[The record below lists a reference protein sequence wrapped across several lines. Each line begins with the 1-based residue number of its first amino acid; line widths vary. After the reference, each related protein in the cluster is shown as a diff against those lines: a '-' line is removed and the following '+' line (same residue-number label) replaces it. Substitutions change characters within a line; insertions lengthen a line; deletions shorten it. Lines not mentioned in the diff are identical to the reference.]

1 VNATLNPERQVL
13 DLVDII
19 DLKWLLSGEGHHV
32 HVERLQADPAY
43 AGCCVQLAAQSR
55 QRAVRDAALR
65 IADRLGIVLPA
76 RQGSS

>member
-1 VNATLNPERQVL
+1 MNTAINPERQVL

-19 DLKWLLSGEGHHV
+19 DLKWLLSGEGHHL
-32 HVERLQADPAY
+32 HVERLQADPTY
-43 AGCCVQLAAQSR
+43 AGCCVQLAAQSQ

-65 IADRLGIVLPA
+65 IAERLGIVLAA